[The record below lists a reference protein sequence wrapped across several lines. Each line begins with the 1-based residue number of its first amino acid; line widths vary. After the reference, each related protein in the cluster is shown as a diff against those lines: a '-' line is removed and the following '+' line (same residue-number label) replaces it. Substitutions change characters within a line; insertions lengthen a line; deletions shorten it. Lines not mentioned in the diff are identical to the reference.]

1 MDEDEESIEEIV
13 DVADD
18 VIDPYDSTQDM
29 VLSVD
34 ENIVEGRNEDW

>member
-29 VLSVD
+29 VLSAD